1 MGEETDMRK
10 RRVLFAAICCSAVAG
25 VGAVASTAGA
35 TGPGSG
41 AAVIRDD
48 GGTCFTSDNTS
59 SWLFSCRVQ
68 IVIEPGGAIT
78 QHITGSVSTAD
89 SSPLPSRAVRDI
101 TTADN
106 GLPCLVLN
114 NVVITTVVAGVVTPG
129 GQVMLTCRS

>member
-1 MGEETDMRK
+1 MGEETDMCK
-10 RRVLFAAICCSAVAG
+10 RLVLLAAICCSAVAG

-48 GGTCFTSDNTS
+48 GGTCLTSDNTS
-59 SWLFSCRVQ
+59 SWFFSCRIQ

-78 QHITGSVSTAD
+78 QYVRGSVTD
-89 SSPLPSRAVRDI
+89 GSPLPSRAVRDI

-114 NVVITTVVAGVVTPG
+114 GVV
-129 GQVMLTCRS
+129 

>member
-1 MGEETDMRK
+1 MRK
-10 RRVLFAAICCSAVAG
+10 RLGLLAALGCA
-25 VGAVASTAGA
+25 VGALAATAGA

-59 SWLFSCRVQ
+59 SWLFSCRVL
-68 IVIEPGGAIT
+68 IVIQPGGAIT
-78 QHITGSVSTAD
+78 QYVTGSVDTAD
-89 SSPLPSRAVRDI
+89 SSPLPSHAVNDI

-114 NVVITTVVAGVVTPG
+114 GEVITTVVAGVVTPG
-129 GQVMLTCRS
+129 GRVMLTCRS

>member
-1 MGEETDMRK
+1 MRK
-10 RRVLFAAICCSAVAG
+10 RLVLLAAMCCAAVAG
-25 VGAVASTAGA
+25 VGAVASTAAA

-48 GGTCFTSDNTS
+48 GTCFTSDNTS
-59 SWLFSCRVQ
+59 SWLFSCRIQ
-68 IVIEPGGAIT
+68 IVIGPGGAIT
-78 QHITGSVSTAD
+78 EYVTGSVITAD
-89 SSPLPSRAVRDI
+89 SGPLPSRAATDI